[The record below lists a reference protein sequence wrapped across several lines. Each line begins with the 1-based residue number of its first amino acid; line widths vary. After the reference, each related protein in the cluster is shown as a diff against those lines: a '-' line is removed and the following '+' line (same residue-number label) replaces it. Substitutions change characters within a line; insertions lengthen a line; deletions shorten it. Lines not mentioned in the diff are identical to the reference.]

1 MCEINL
7 PPLFFE
13 YHFKKPSDAAILFM
27 IVNDPRTNTEGRNS
41 KLVQHYS
48 VVTMNTEYTS
58 IIMYSIMYSLIMNS
72 DAGRVR
78 ATRLLLLTD
87 ALLSPHHQPRAQ
99 NNNHKLDSQ
108 QQCLSKRCLI
118 VINSLLTEQT

>member
-1 MCEINL
+1 
-7 PPLFFE
+7 
-13 YHFKKPSDAAILFM
+13 M

-48 VVTMNTEYTS
+48 VVTMNTDYTS
-58 IIMYSIMYSLIMNS
+58 IIMYSRPIMYSLIMIS

-78 ATRLLLLTD
+78 ETRLLLLTD
-87 ALLSPHHQPRAQ
+87 ALLSPHHQPQAQ

-108 QQCLSKRCLI
+108 QQCLFKRCLT